1 MAIWRIDGNQHAS
14 SLHSFRPIET
24 PDFDVLPEESEG
36 NIRERTKTI
45 TKHLVKENE
54 NAKDASINYQTYDL
68 YMKRALL
75 LNYAPP
81 GYSIGPFFESSTTV
95 IRHGKIVRRRSA
107 KNRLRLSSLERLQL
121 WPRNSLNTSSDGWV
135 PNKNLNAAK
144 KMLIVRHTIMDK
156 HDQRIIGSW
165 RGSKITKS
173 GQVVAV

>member
-107 KNRLRLSSLERLQL
+107 KNRLRFQL
-121 WPRNSLNTSSDGWV
+121 AGKTSTM
-135 PNKNLNAAK
+135 AK
-144 KMLIVRHTIMDK
+144 KLSEHEL
-156 HDQRIIGSW
+156 
-165 RGSKITKS
+165 
-173 GQVVAV
+173 